1 MILTNTQERI
11 RFYKFAAVG
20 AIGAAIDF
28 SLFNIFTS
36 GMGIPAIVSSALS
49 FIAAVFSNFI
59 FNRYWTYP
67 DSRSKPLAR
76 QAIQF
81 ILISLVGMII
91 RLILFALLE
100 TALINMAAQFLPN
113 IGLTP
118 TFIGHNTT
126 LAFSILVV
134 LMWNFIANR
143 FWTYNDV
150 GKVSNQTN

>member
-1 MILTNTQERI
+1 MILTNPQERT
-11 RFYKFAAVG
+11 RFYKFAVVGVLGAV
-20 AIGAAIDF
+20 IDF
-28 SLFNIFTS
+28 SLFNLFTS
-36 GMGIPAIVSSALS
+36 WMGILAIVSSAFS

-67 DSRSKPLAR
+67 DSRSKPLAK
-76 QAIQF
+76 QAVQF

-100 TALINMAAQFLPN
+100 TVLINLAAQIVPN

-126 LAFSILVV
+126 LAFAILVV
-134 LMWNFIANR
+134 FMWNFIANR
-143 FWTYNDV
+143 YWTYNDV
-150 GKVSNQTN
+150 GTVSEQTN